1 MPLVMNPSS
10 AWIRGVVLVVL
21 LALGGCDGSGPDS
34 PSNPANALYVCNQPD
49 ATISIIDPASHEV
62 ATTVDLTEYD
72 FEADAKPH
80 HVVVEPDGSAWY
92 VSLIGDNVVAKFNAK
107 NGLIGTVTFESPG
120 MLSLHPTEDLLYAG
134 HTMSLPGV
142 PANIAVIQRSDMTPV
157 GDAEEVKL
165 PVPIDRPHG
174 MKVSPT
180 GDYAY
185 ASSLSANKI
194 VAIDTETQ
202 QVQSPVTLP
211 GPHQFYVQLDIAAD
225 GQTAYITGDQGNQ
238 VQVLDLG
245 SPAQPT
251 LKNSLTV
258 DGRPWHP
265 QLSDDGSTLYFGS
278 KATNTVTALD
288 ASSGL
293 DTTTIEGRG
302 LANPHGSA
310 LSPDGRF
317 LYISNANPNGSYE
330 SSSGED
336 VGTVVVID
344 TQTREVQTVVEVG
357 KEPAGINT
365 RWQP

>member
-1 MPLVMNPSS
+1 MKSS
-10 AWIRGVVLVVL
+10 ALWISGLLCLV
-21 LALGGCDGSGPDS
+21 ALMGCDSSDPE
-34 PSNPANALYVCNQPD
+34 PTPNPADAVYVCNQAG
-49 ATISIIDPASHEV
+49 ATVSILDPASTEV
-62 ATTVDLTEYD
+62 VETVDLTEYD
-72 FEADAKPH
+72 FSADAKPH

-92 VSLIGDNVVAKFNAK
+92 VSLIGDNVVAKFDAQND
-107 NGLIGTVTFESPG
+107 LVGTVDFPSPG
-120 MLSLHPTEDLLYAG
+120 MLSLHPTDDLLYAG

-142 PANIAVIQRSDMTPV
+142 PANIAVIQRSDMTPI
-157 GDAEEVKL
+157 EVPL

-185 ASSLSANKI
+185 ASSLSANEI

-202 QVQSPVTLP
+202 TVQSPVSLP
-211 GPHQFYVQLDIAAD
+211 GSHQFYVQLDITAD
-225 GQTAYITGDQGNQ
+225 GETAYITGEQGNQ
-238 VQVLDLG
+238 VHVLDL
-245 SPAQPT
+245 QDPT
-251 LKNSLTV
+251 TPSLVDSISV

-278 KATNTVTALD
+278 KATNTVTALAT
-288 ASSGL
+288 ASFNTATVQGP
-293 DTTTIEGRG
+293 G

-317 LYISNANPNGSYE
+317 LYVSNANANGSYE
-330 SSSGED
+330 SSSGEN

-344 TQTREVQTVVEVG
+344 TQTRDIETVVEVG